1 MAITTDTLFLLL
13 QDSESPIRRKNTNGL
28 TINTDVVSKQDILQ
42 GFLYDVGEYSR
53 EELYNRAFGIIYST
67 TLNKEDREKYLGLF
81 LEYFT
86 ISNTNKKYTDPSP
99 NGSISGFMDKAR
111 TIKDQTTDY
120 FDSLYG
126 YKGDVSQIGFYNIL
140 ESDTVLNMPTII
152 PSSISIQEQ
161 LLNQPVPVVR
171 SKSVG
176 VIPDHRSRHIIS
188 LDILYPNFEAFSTTQ
203 KNYPSFINLLNMFK
217 FMPINSIYSSILT
230 AAFVSEYTF
239 PKLYDLVKQVFT
251 KEEFSELDQ
260 IKTEKAKVEHI
271 VNQLGGAKDLSISEI
286 KELFSVDDV
295 KLDIGLS
302 SIADSI
308 LSAKESQTG
317 RKNDLYYNEG
327 LKDFIS
333 DYDSSMGFPV
343 PVAFKSASVQS
354 HADMPGAIIAR
365 FAFGIISS
373 SAFPYGSIM
382 YRDDE
387 GKPTY
392 DPSKCYY
399 GKKYVKIASEKLF
412 GQTEKD
418 INHIAKVSKDVNLE
432 PLGLNDLRLYYFDFE
447 DGVIMFDTANPRYGN
462 INGPGVV
469 LEKISGA
476 FNTKSVEVPLMGS
489 KFPSVQYMGMNSN
502 ACQLIFN
509 VTDKQVIADFMAL
522 KARLVASEKNQTMH
536 HSYAIVENAF
546 INSLGIS
553 RITPQSI
560 AIDSD
565 PDVPDLYRLT
575 INFMEN
581 YQDIGVKEKLKLE
594 KGVQSSGDIRRMW
607 AYFYDLYLIWY
618 AEKILK
624 VDSDSPLSGSDS
636 EKLNNFMDALGI
648 KAHYHKNYN
657 EELTVL
663 NPGRSPHDVY
673 YGPLF
678 MGIVEEYAKTQ
689 GKKGASGYLDQD
701 FPEILSHI
709 SATTGRTERDFI
721 HLSLIHMSQRNKT
734 LRNLL
739 GFPQEY
745 TTQAGRNGNDRAFL
759 ELEYKRT
766 TTGLFNFL
774 FGFRTEE
781 LTGNRIGGL
790 DNFAHSKYLPKN
802 LVDMFHK
809 TLVPIPRNIWMRT
822 IDAILKRTYTR
833 GNHIMVSYEQMDD
846 AFALLYTI
854 ISEYQNS
861 FKFNITK
868 NNKGDEI
875 SELRGPNHLAPT
887 ITVQTISNLYDEKIA
902 RLNLSEI
909 RRNIELID
917 KVNNQ
922 IIDLYPDLYLPTYG
936 QLIQGEEG
944 KGDPEVFAFE
954 FLKVFG
960 PKHGDSGTVPKFEDF
975 KQMELSPKEI
985 SAMTSATMD
994 HFIDPDIFYFRQ
1006 RDKNHMTNAVKSAE
1020 KNKKETGKIIQTGNT
1035 IKLPANYSRIQS
1047 EIRMSLGLEDEA
1059 ILNNDPRIIAAISS
1073 AFELAVSDFNQ
1084 LSQGDGVI
1092 SPDALQSFSS
1102 LGIQIDETIAVKLKE
1117 MLKAMKGADAKDES
1131 RAGDKDRQ
1139 NIREIVHLEVIT
1151 NDGQLIGEITP
1162 APGTKYRVIPNARV
1176 GETPTYYSNVGNLSF
1191 ASDDK
1196 HELQTS
1202 ERTLLHTPD
1211 LSDSVL
1217 KSFPT
1222 IRVYFIEEDREHSYM
1237 QDDFYGFSEVIEC
1250 NITSHLYDNDVCR
1263 MKLANFSGV
1272 LTTMQFSG
1280 FEDSVEVKSSSDN
1293 PEKNQPNNA
1302 EVIKVVDDA
1311 KEKFLR
1317 KVMLRPGVHI
1327 MVKLGYGNNLD
1338 TIPTVFTGEIAEIKP
1353 GPIVELVA
1361 QGYQTELHN
1370 EFGGFMEEGFWET
1383 GAHALLDN
1391 KNLKFGFMK
1400 IINFILLEN
1409 GNQNKRLSRNNMTH
1423 LGDPFSVRS
1432 HRKGFF
1438 GKIDPNYSYNK
1449 INSITQILGEY
1460 RTQEDF
1466 LADVKGETFS
1476 WFDSWLESTY
1486 FGLSG
1491 TDVTRN
1497 IYVATSNNSDINV
1510 AQEWLITN
1518 APVVDSLREVT
1529 RYMPNFICTVVPYE
1543 QDATLFIGDPCNI
1556 YQYRKPTKKE
1566 QEYNVKIDKIR
1577 TGLKNQDLYRTLNS
1591 DVNRIVKEINGK
1603 VLDLRKRID
1612 AANAGNC
1619 APRNVVYDLNQVLF
1633 DSLTQHRHI
1642 HNHHQTTIVKT
1653 NISVLKGIKDD
1664 VKAKLFCNYF
1674 RIEYDKN
1681 EKDTYLDILSD
1692 LLEDNRINVESF
1704 KIRPRKMATASP
1716 HGFSWTPDTN
1726 RDPDYQTRFI
1736 KDFMPLNNYPFEKE
1750 QSLPGINNLEK
1761 HNKGVAAL
1769 KKKMSEL
1776 FKRSTV
1782 ADYEVNLINGR
1793 KSKDIIFGLG
1803 KPWFAAQN
1811 VNVGERP
1818 YIVSTEVTQRE
1829 VYADSDF
1836 ALTPRIHLKLA
1847 FYLLDKMKTEKNNY
1861 LERLVSDLVSEGS
1874 SYNILNTMPW
1884 QYKVFRDH
1892 HVLSTEHDLIA
1903 NNLAASETDMW
1914 SAVALRVPQDTVEEI
1929 NGALNYQGFSWG
1941 IEEGGFDATAG
1952 TYRIDSDQTFGIFPN
1967 KLSGGVNFKGYSPG
1981 PKDILENFTEINATT
1996 PSLAQNALKF
2006 RLAQGMSKMYRGNLI
2021 CMGRNIKPYDQV
2033 QIMDNVNNMYGK
2045 VMVERVVQH
2054 FSSTTGWTTTIVPCA
2069 LTRVNSK
2076 QASYNITESDK
2087 WLYTLSQ
2094 GKTGRYLMNALTIAT
2109 FASAP
2114 FGLLGGAKF
2123 LGQSAANFIPRL
2135 FSGVVGR
2142 SIDTLWKAA
2151 KSPYIIGKRIA
2162 RSQNT
2167 LFAQR
2172 FAARFGFNPITGGS
2186 GQMLTFTGV
2195 KGVSGVKYQFN
2206 NMQISQ
2212 TKVLVDGTNV
2222 HQPCHMSLITY
2233 NGTPFISGLEDPLST
2248 MSNIDCWSQLLEDF
2262 DYAWRE
2268 WISRSRPKLKAND
2281 VLSQKNLT
2289 PGGE

>member
-1 MAITTDTLFLLL
+1 MAITTDTLFALL
-13 QDSESPIRRKNTNGL
+13 QDSESPIRSKNSSGL
-28 TINTDVVSKQDILQ
+28 SINTDVVSKQDILQ

-53 EELYNRAFGIIYST
+53 AELYNRAFNIIYNT
-67 TLNKEDREKYLGLF
+67 TLNKEDRQKYLDLF

-86 ISNTNKKYTDPSP
+86 ISNTNKQYTDPSP
-99 NGSISGFMDKAR
+99 NGSISGFMDRAR
-111 TIKDQTTDY
+111 TIKDQTSDY

-126 YKGDVSQIGFYNIL
+126 YKADVSQIGFYNIL
-140 ESDTVLNMPTII
+140 ESDTVSNMPTII

-176 VIPDHRSRHIIS
+176 VIPDHRSKHIIS
-188 LDILYPNFEAFSTTQ
+188 LDILYPNFQAFSTTE
-203 KNYPSFINLLNMFK
+203 KDYPSFINLLNMFK

-260 IKTEKAKVEHI
+260 LKTEKAKVEHI

-317 RKNDLYYNEG
+317 RKNDLYYNES

-365 FAFGIISS
+365 FAFAIISS

-399 GKKYVKIASEKLF
+399 GKKYIRIASEKLF
-412 GQTEKD
+412 GQAKKD
-418 INHIAKVSKDVNLE
+418 INDITKASKDVNLE

-522 KARLVASEKNQTMH
+522 KARLVASEKNQTLH
-536 HSYAIVENAF
+536 HSYGIVENAF

-581 YQDIGVKEKLKLE
+581 YQDVGVKEKLKLE
-594 KGVQSSGDIRRMW
+594 KGVQSSGDIRKMW

-618 AEKILK
+618 VERVLNI
-624 VDSDSPLSGSDS
+624 DSDNLLSTSDS

-648 KAHYHKNYN
+648 KSSYSKRDK

-663 NPGRSPHDVY
+663 SPDRSPHDVY

-678 MGIVEEYAKTQ
+678 MGIVEEYAKMQ

-701 FPEILSHI
+701 FPEILKRRGRFSSLFNKRDDI
-709 SATTGRTERDFI
+709 QEYIYVLASGYSYIDQSAEKRRREKDTRSRETKERHLLRHGTLGEARDYGDGRRGNSA
-721 HLSLIHMSQRNKT
+721 LA
-734 LRNLL
+734 NLL
-739 GFPQEY
+739 FSSDVEY
-745 TTQAGRNGNDRAFL
+745 PVYYHKERANL
-759 ELEYKRT
+759 RS
-766 TTGLFNFL
+766 
-774 FGFRTEE
+774 
-781 LTGNRIGGL
+781 
-790 DNFAHSKYLPKN
+790 AN

-809 TLVPIPRNIWMRT
+809 AGVPIPRNIWMST
-822 IDAILKRTYTR
+822 IEAIIKRTYTR
-833 GNHIMVSYEQMDD
+833 GKHILVSYEQMDD

-875 SELRGPNHLAPT
+875 SELRGLSYSQKDSIVYNKER
-887 ITVQTISNLYDEKIA
+887 VA

-909 RRNIELID
+909 RKNIELIE

-944 KGDPEVFAFE
+944 EEDPEVFAFD
-954 FLKVFG
+954 FLKTFG

-985 SAMTSATMD
+985 SAMTSATID

-1006 RDKNHMTNAVKSAE
+1006 RDKNHMANAVESAE
-1020 KNKKETGKIIQTGNT
+1020 KNKKETGEIIQTGNT
-1035 IKLPANYSRIQS
+1035 IRLPANYSKIQS
-1047 EIRMSLGLEDEA
+1047 EIRMNLGLEDEA
-1059 ILNNDPRIIAAISS
+1059 ILNDNPTIIAAISS
-1073 AFELAVSDFNQ
+1073 ALESSVSDFDQ
-1084 LSQGDGVI
+1084 FSQGDGVV
-1092 SPDALQSFSS
+1092 SPNALQSFSS
-1102 LGIQIDETIAVKLKE
+1102 LGVQLDNTTAIKLKE
-1117 MLKAMKGADAKDES
+1117 MLKAMKGADAKDKS

-1151 NDGQLIGEITP
+1151 NDGQLIGQITP
-1162 APGTKYRVIPNARV
+1162 DPRSKYRVFPRAIV
-1176 GETPTYYSNVGNLSF
+1176 GGTPAYYSNVDNLSF

-1222 IRVYFIEEDREHSYM
+1222 IRVYFIEEDREHNYM

-1250 NITSHLYDNDVCR
+1250 NITSHMYDNDVCR

-1293 PEKNQPNNA
+1293 PEKNAEENQPNNA

-1338 TIPTVFTGEIAEIKP
+1338 TIPIVFTGEIAEIKP

-1383 GAHALLDN
+1383 GAHALVDN

-1409 GNQNKRLSRNNMTH
+1409 GNQNRRLSRNNMIH
-1423 LGDPFSVRS
+1423 LGSPFSLRS
-1432 HRKGFF
+1432 SRKGIL
-1438 GKIDPNYSYNK
+1438 GKIDANYSYDK
-1449 INSITQILGEY
+1449 INSITRILGEY

-1466 LADVKGETFS
+1466 LADAKGEMFS

-1518 APVVDSLREVT
+1518 APVIDSLREVT

-1543 QDATLFIGDPCNI
+1543 QDATLFIGDPCNV

-1566 QEYNVKIDKIR
+1566 QEYNVKINKIR
-1577 TGLKNQDLYRTLNS
+1577 TGLKNQDLYKTLNS
-1591 DVNRIVKEINGK
+1591 DINRVVDQINDK
-1603 VLDLRKRID
+1603 VVDLRKRID
-1612 AANAGNC
+1612 AANATNSS
-1619 APRNVVYDLNQVLF
+1619 PSNLVYD
-1633 DSLTQHRHI
+1633 
-1642 HNHHQTTIVKT
+1642 
-1653 NISVLKGIKDD
+1653 ISQILLSSTSYLDEIKDEI
-1664 VKAKLFCNYF
+1664 KAKLFCNYF
-1674 RIEYDKN
+1674 RIEY
-1681 EKDTYLDILSD
+1681 KDSEIKTYLEILDD
-1692 LLEDNRINVESF
+1692 LLNSKKFRPELAIFSPKETLHNVYGNPNLGPE
-1704 KIRPRKMATASP
+1704 
-1716 HGFSWTPDTN
+1716 
-1726 RDPDYQTRFI
+1726 YQLRGI
-1736 KDFMPLNNYPFEKE
+1736 KDFMPLNNFPFEQEIDLANKE
-1750 QSLPGINNLEK
+1750 KN
-1761 HNKGVAAL
+1761 AAL
-1769 KKKMSEL
+1769 VGDSEWQSQYIN
-1776 FKRSTV
+1776 FTTRSNHIAHQISNRIIGLV
-1782 ADYEVNLINGR
+1782 KDKEAIDYEVNLINSRLESDDVFGFK
-1793 KSKDIIFGLG
+1793 KSWVARSAPG
-1803 KPWFAAQN
+1803 KKSVSSGAST
-1811 VNVGERP
+1811 VNKEGNYTYHP
-1818 YIVSTEVTQRE
+1818 YELLVPART
-1829 VYADSDF
+1829 
-1836 ALTPRIHLKLA
+1836 HLRLA
-1847 FYLLDKMKTEKNNY
+1847 FYLLNKIQAEKNTY
-1861 LERLVSDLVSEGS
+1861 LEKIVSDLVSKGS

-1884 QYKVFRDH
+1884 EYKVFRDH

-1914 SAVALRVPQDTVEEI
+1914 SAVALRVPQDTVEEV

-1941 IEEGGFDATAG
+1941 IEEGGIDSTAG

-1967 KLSGGVNFKGYSPG
+1967 KLGGGVNFKGYYPG

-2006 RLAQGMSKMYRGNLI
+2006 RLAQGLSKMYRGNLI

-2069 LTRVNSK
+2069 LTRVNST

-2114 FGLLGGAKF
+2114 FGFLGGAKF
-2123 LGQSAANFIPRL
+2123 LGQSAANFIPGL
-2135 FSGVVGR
+2135 FRGILGR

-2151 KSPYIIGKRIA
+2151 KSPYMIGKKIA
-2162 RSQNT
+2162 ASQNT

-2186 GQMLTFTGV
+2186 GQMLTWTGV
-2195 KGVSGVKYQFN
+2195 KGVSGIKYQFN

-2212 TKVLVDGTNV
+2212 TKALTNGTSV
-2222 HQPCHMSLITY
+2222 HQPCHVSLVTY
-2233 NGTPFISGLEDPLST
+2233 NGTPFIAGLEDPLST
-2248 MSNIDCWSQLLEDF
+2248 MSNVDSWSQLLEDF

-2268 WISRSRPKLKAND
+2268 WTRRSRSKLKAND

>member
-1 MAITTDTLFLLL
+1 MAITTDTLFALL
-13 QDSESPIRRKNTNGL
+13 QDSESPIRSKNSSGL
-28 TINTDVVSKQDILQ
+28 SINTDVVSKQDILQ

-53 EELYNRAFGIIYST
+53 AELYNRAFNIIYNT
-67 TLNKEDREKYLGLF
+67 TLNKEDRQKYLTLF

-86 ISNTNKKYTDPSP
+86 ISNTNKQYTDPSP
-99 NGSISGFMDKAR
+99 NGSISGFMDRAR
-111 TIKDQTTDY
+111 TIKDQTSDY
-120 FDSLYG
+120 FDSLYS

-140 ESDTVLNMPTII
+140 ESDTVSNMPTII

-176 VIPDHRSRHIIS
+176 IIPDHRSKHIIS
-188 LDILYPNFEAFSTTQ
+188 LDILYPNFQAFSTTE

-271 VNQLGGAKDLSISEI
+271 VNQLGGAKNLSISEI

-317 RKNDLYYNEG
+317 RKNDLYYNEN

-365 FAFGIISS
+365 FAFAIISS

-399 GKKYVKIASEKLF
+399 GKKYVEIASEKLF
-412 GQTEKD
+412 GQAEKD
-418 INHIAKVSKDVNLE
+418 INDITKTSKDVNLE

-522 KARLVASEKNQTMH
+522 KARLVASEKNQTLH
-536 HSYAIVENAF
+536 HSYGIVENAF

-581 YQDIGVKEKLKLE
+581 YQDVGVKEKLKLE
-594 KGVQSSGDIRRMW
+594 KGVQSSGDIRKMW

-618 AEKILK
+618 DENILN
-624 VDSDSPLSGSDS
+624 VDSDSPLSASDS

-648 KAHYHKNYN
+648 RAHYHKNYN

-663 NPGRSPHDVY
+663 NSGRSPHDVY

-701 FPEILSHI
+701 FPEILWRI
-709 SATTGRTERDFI
+709 SSAIGRNERDFI
-721 HLSLIHMSQRNKT
+721 HLSLIFMSQSNRT
-734 LRNLL
+734 LRKLL

-745 TTQAGRNGNDRAFL
+745 TTQTASNDRAL
-759 ELEYKRT
+759 LQLEYRNT
-766 TTGLFNFL
+766 ASGLFNFVT
-774 FGFRTEE
+774 GSRTIRLE
-781 LTGNRIGGL
+781 GNRIGGL
-790 DNFAHSKYLPKN
+790 GNFAHSKYLPKN

-809 TLVPIPRNIWMRT
+809 TLVPIPRNIWMSS
-822 IDAILKRTYTR
+822 IEAILKRTYTR
-833 GNHIMVSYEQMDD
+833 GKHIMVSYEQMDD

-875 SELRGPNHLAPT
+875 SELRGGLPT
-887 ITVQTISNLYDEKIA
+887 NRAAT
-902 RLNLSEI
+902 LNLSEI

-922 IIDLYPDLYLPTYG
+922 IIDLYPDLYLPTYA

-944 KGDPEVFAFE
+944 EEDPEVFALE
-954 FLKVFG
+954 FLKTFG

-1006 RDKNHMTNAVKSAE
+1006 RDKNHMANAVESAE

-1035 IKLPANYSRIQS
+1035 IRLPANYSKIQS

-1059 ILNNDPRIIAAISS
+1059 ILNNNPTIIAAIAS
-1073 AFELAVSDFNQ
+1073 AFESSVSDFDQ
-1084 LSQGDGVI
+1084 FSQGDGVV
-1092 SPDALQSFSS
+1092 SPSALQSFSP
-1102 LGIQIDETIAVKLKE
+1102 LGIQLDEETAVKLKE
-1117 MLKAMKGADAKDES
+1117 MLKAMQGADAKDES

-1151 NDGQLIGEITP
+1151 NDGQLIGQITP
-1162 APGTKYRVIPNARV
+1162 APGTKYRVKATASV
-1176 GETPTYYSNVGNLSF
+1176 GETPTYYSNVDNLSF

-1222 IRVYFIEEDREHSYM
+1222 IRVYFIEEDREHNYM
-1237 QDDFYGFSEVIEC
+1237 EDDFYGFSEVIEC

-1272 LTTMQFSG
+1272 LTTMQFSS
-1280 FEDSVEVKSSSDN
+1280 FEHSVEVKSSSDN
-1293 PEKNQPNNA
+1293 PEKDAEENQPNNR

-1327 MVKLGYGNNLD
+1327 MIKLGYGNNLD

-1383 GAHALLDN
+1383 GAHALVDN

-1409 GNQNKRLSRNNMTH
+1409 GNQNKRLSRNNMIH
-1423 LGDPFSVRS
+1423 LGNPFSVRS
-1432 HRKGFF
+1432 YQKGLL
-1438 GKIDPNYSYNK
+1438 GKIDPNYNYNK

-1466 LADVKGETFS
+1466 LADAKGETFS

-1486 FGLSG
+1486 FGISG

-1518 APVVDSLREVT
+1518 APVIDSLREVT

-1543 QDATLFIGDPCNI
+1543 QDATLFIGDPCNV

-1591 DVNRIVKEINGK
+1591 DVNRVVQEINGK
-1603 VLDLRKRID
+1603 VLGLRKRID
-1612 AANAGNC
+1612 AANAGNR
-1619 APRNVVYDLNQVLF
+1619 APRNVIHDLNEVLF
-1633 DSLTQHRHI
+1633 NRFTKYTVI
-1642 HNHHQTTIVKT
+1642 HNHHTSVGVKT
-1653 NISVLKGIKDD
+1653 DISILKGIKDD

-1674 RIEYDKN
+1674 RIEYDEKEKN
-1681 EKDTYLDILSD
+1681 TYLDILSS
-1692 LLEDNRINVESF
+1692 LLEDTTINMESF
-1704 KIRPRKMATASP
+1704 KIRPRKTATASP
-1716 HGFSWTPDTN
+1716 HGFSWAEDTSG
-1726 RDPDYQTRFI
+1726 DPNYQTRFI
-1736 KDFMPLNNYPFEKE
+1736 KDFIPLNNYPFKEE
-1750 QSLPGINNLEK
+1750 QSLPSSDDLKIHNEK
-1761 HNKGVAAL
+1761 VAAL

-1776 FKRSTV
+1776 FKKSTV
-1782 ADYEVNLINGR
+1782 ADYETNLINNR

-1811 VNVGERP
+1811 VSVGERP
-1818 YIVSTEVTQRE
+1818 YVVSTEITQRQ

-1836 ALTPRIHLKLA
+1836 VLIPRIHLRLA
-1847 FYLLDKMKTEKNNY
+1847 FYLLNKMKAEKNTY

-1903 NNLAASETDMW
+1903 NNLSASETDMW
-1914 SAVALRVPQDTVEEI
+1914 SAVALRVPQDTVEEV

-1941 IEEGGFDATAG
+1941 IEEGGIDATAG

-1967 KLSGGVNFKGYSPG
+1967 KLGGGVNFKGYYPG

-2006 RLAQGMSKMYRGNLI
+2006 RLAQGLSKMYRGNLI

-2069 LTRVNSK
+2069 LTRVNST

-2114 FGLLGGAKF
+2114 FGFLGGAKF
-2123 LGQSAANFIPRL
+2123 LGQSAANFIPRF
-2135 FSGVVGR
+2135 FSGVFGR

-2151 KSPYIIGKRIA
+2151 KSPYIIGKKIA

-2186 GQMLTFTGV
+2186 GQMLTWTGV
-2195 KGVSGVKYQFN
+2195 KGVSGIKYQFN

-2212 TKVLVDGTNV
+2212 TKALTNGTNV
-2222 HQPCHMSLITY
+2222 HQPCHVSLVTY
-2233 NGTPFISGLEDPLST
+2233 NGTPFIAGLEDPLST
-2248 MSNIDCWSQLLEDF
+2248 MSNIDSWSQLLEDF

-2268 WISRSRPKLKAND
+2268 WINRSRPKLKAND